1 MQEQKTTNKLPVYKQ
16 IELKVK
22 EYISDNQLP
31 KHAKLPSENQL
42 AAEYNV
48 SVGSVRKALNNLIAE
63 MVIYRHHGK
72 GTFVAPRIRKQKILL
87 VPNRESISEVSRDDY
102 FDFFLGALS
111 ESNKL
116 NLSWEPMIIE
126 SHDFLDDLTDL
137 ELMYPEL
144 GGVIFFRGIDNLF
157 QAEKALKK
165 AKIPFMFYGPNVY
178 GDLSER
184 FPALYHNESTIA
196 AMAAEYFKKKNYQNI
211 ASLVRSDIEYK
222 RSDLFKQAAELYS
235 LKHESFDIAYK
246 PDSEIVEICRQNIV
260 NNIDVIFCMTDL
272 VAIKVV
278 QILERELNTRVPE
291 NIAVMGIDNIPMS
304 TMLRPDLTSIAINN
318 YQNGQFCIKRFGKY
332 IEDKQTFTEYCD
344 LKLIERESTA

>member
-1 MQEQKTTNKLPVYKQ
+1 MQKQGITDKLPIYKQ

-42 AAEYNV
+42 AAEYDV

-72 GTFVAPRIRKQKILL
+72 GTFVAPRVRKQKILI

-102 FDFFLGALS
+102 FDFFLGALA
-111 ESNKL
+111 ESTQS
-116 NLSWEPMIIE
+116 NLPWEPMIIE
-126 SHDFLDDLTDL
+126 SHDFQNDLGDL

-157 QAEKALKK
+157 QAEKVLNK

-178 GDLSER
+178 GDLSDR
-184 FPALYHNESTIA
+184 FPAFYHNESTIA
-196 AMAAEYFKKKNYQNI
+196 AMAAEYFKKKNYQKI
-211 ASLVRSDIEYK
+211 ISPLFSDIEHR
-222 RSDLFKQAAELYS
+222 RSALFKQAAELFS
-235 LKHESFDIAYK
+235 LNYESFATNK
-246 PDSEIVEICRQNIV
+246 NESELIELCRKHIV
-260 NNIDVIFCMTDL
+260 NKVDAVFCLTDL
-272 VAIKVV
+272 IAIGIT
-278 QILERELNTRVPE
+278 QLLERKLNVKVPQE
-291 NIAVMGIDNIPMS
+291 IAVMGIDNIPMAA
-304 TMLRPDLTSIAINN
+304 MLRPSLTSIAINN
-318 YQNGQFCIKRFGKY
+318 YHNGQFCIKRFGKY
-332 IEDKQTFTEYCD
+332 IKDKQTFTEYCE